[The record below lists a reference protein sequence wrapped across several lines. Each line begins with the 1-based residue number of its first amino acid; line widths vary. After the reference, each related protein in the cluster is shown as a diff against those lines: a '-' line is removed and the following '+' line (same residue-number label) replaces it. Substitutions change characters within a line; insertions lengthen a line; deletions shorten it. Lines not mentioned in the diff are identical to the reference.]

1 MIIGQ
6 IMMLFFLTMGM
17 SARKKAALKKQAG
30 LLVEELSIN
39 QIILP
44 IVVISDLSADILV
57 IMVSFLPP
65 DMDKDR

>member
-57 IMVSFLPP
+57 IMVSFLPS